1 MNRVNPGSIN
11 PVAKLIASA
20 VIAICL
26 LITLDP
32 VSAGVALAIELALIP
47 LLRIRPRTFWLRTLP
62 LWIAAPLAA
71 LTISLYGK
79 TSGTVYAEFLLAR
92 VSEGSLLLALATAL
106 RVLAIGLPAL
116 VLFVTI
122 DPTELADALAQTLRL
137 PSRFVLG
144 ALAAT
149 RLIGLAADDRRTVVL
164 ARRAR
169 GIGDRNPVARIAG
182 TAFSLL
188 VLALRRGS
196 ALAIAMEARGF
207 GSGIPRTWARPAR
220 FGRREVAFILIG
232 CAVGGAGIAA
242 ALLTGS
248 WAPLGS

>member
-1 MNRVNPGSIN
+1 MTIN

-79 TSGTVYAEFLLAR
+79 TSGTVYVEFLLAR

-169 GIGDRNPVARIAG
+169 GIGDRNAVARIAG

-207 GSGIPRTWARPAR
+207 GSGIRRTWARPAL
-220 FGRREVAFILIG
+220 FGGREVAFILIG
-232 CAVGGAGIAA
+232 FAIGGAGIAA

-248 WAPLGS
+248 WSPIGS

>member
-1 MNRVNPGSIN
+1 MNVN
-11 PVAKLIASA
+11 PVAKLIAA
-20 VIAICL
+20 ALIAICL
-26 LITLDP
+26 LLTLDP
-32 VSAGVALAIELALIP
+32 VSAGVALALELALIP
-47 LLRIRPRTFWLRTLP
+47 LLRIPVRRFWLRTLP
-62 LWIAAPLAA
+62 LWIAGPLTGV
-71 LTISLYGK
+71 TIALYGR
-79 TSGTVYAEFLLAR
+79 TSGPVYAEFLLAR

-116 VLFVTI
+116 ALFVTI
-122 DPTELADALAQTLRL
+122 DPTELADGLAQTLHL

-149 RLIGLAADDRRTVVL
+149 RLIGLAAEDRRVVVL

-169 GIGDRNPVARIAG
+169 GVGDRNLPSRIAG

-207 GSGIPRTWARPAR
+207 GSGIARTWARPAR
-220 FGRREVAFILIG
+220 FAGPEFAMCTVGALIG
-232 CAVGGAGIAA
+232 AA
-242 ALLTGS
+242 AIVAAVLTGS
-248 WAPLGS
+248 WSPIVA

>member
-1 MNRVNPGSIN
+1 MRIN

-20 VIAICL
+20 AIAVCL

-32 VSAGVALAIELALIP
+32 VSAGVALALELALIP
-47 LLRIRPRTFWLRTLP
+47 LLRIRARTFWMRTLP
-62 LWIAAPLAA
+62 LWVAAPLAA
-71 LTISLYGK
+71 VTIALYGR

-92 VSEGSLLLALATAL
+92 ISEGSLLLAAATGL

-116 VLFVTI
+116 VLFITI
-122 DPTELADALAQTLRL
+122 DPAELADALAQTLKL

-169 GIGDRNPVARIAG
+169 GIGDRNPVAGVVG
-182 TAFSLL
+182 TAFSML
-188 VLALRRGS
+188 VIALRRGG

-220 FGRREVAFILIG
+220 FAAWDVAFGLLGLAIG
-232 CAVGGAGIAA
+232 AAGLTAAVLA
-242 ALLTGS
+242 GS
-248 WAPLGS
+248 WSPLGS

>member
-1 MNRVNPGSIN
+1 MRVDAS
-11 PVAKLIASA
+11 AKLIASA
-20 VIAICL
+20 IIAVCL
-26 LITLDP
+26 LLTLDP
-32 VSAGVALAIELALIP
+32 VSGGVALALELVLIP
-47 LLRIRPRTFWLRTLP
+47 FLRIPPRRFWLRTLP
-62 LWIAAPLAA
+62 LWIAAPLAGV
-71 LTISLYGK
+71 TIALYGQ
-79 TSGTVYAEFLLAR
+79 TSGQVYGEFLLAR
-92 VSEGSLLLALATAL
+92 VSEGSVTLALATML

-116 VLFVTI
+116 ALFLTI
-122 DPTELADALAQTLRL
+122 EPTEFADSLAQVFRL

-149 RLIGLAADDRRTVVL
+149 RLLGLAADDLRAVVL

-169 GIGDRNPVARIAG
+169 GVGDGNPFTRLAG

-220 FGRREVAFILIG
+220 FGVRETVMVAIG
-232 CAVGGAGIAA
+232 AAIGGAALAA

-248 WAPLGS
+248 WSPLGS

>member
-1 MNRVNPGSIN
+1 MSVN

-20 VIAICL
+20 LIAVCL

-32 VSAGVALAIELALIP
+32 VSAGVALVLELALIP
-47 LLRIRPRTFWLRTLP
+47 FLRIPVRRFWMRTLP

-71 LTISLYGK
+71 VTIALYGR
-79 TSGTVYAEFLLAR
+79 TSGNVYAEFLLAR
-92 VSEGSLLLALATAL
+92 ISEGSLWLAAATAL

-116 VLFVTI
+116 VLFITI
-122 DPTELADALAQTLRL
+122 DPTELADGLAQTLHL

-144 ALAAT
+144 ALAGT
-149 RLIGLAADDRRTVVL
+149 RLLGLAAEDRRAVVL

-169 GIGDRNPVARIAG
+169 GLGDRNPFSALAG

-207 GSGIPRTWARPAR
+207 GSGMRRTWAREAR
-220 FGRREVAFILIG
+220 FGWREVAMCLVGLFIG
-232 CAVGGAGIAA
+232 AAGIVA
-242 ALLTGS
+242 ALITGS

>member
-1 MNRVNPGSIN
+1 MTVN

-20 VIAICL
+20 LIAVCL
-26 LITLDP
+26 LLTLDP
-32 VSAGVALAIELALIP
+32 ISAGVALVLELALIP
-47 LLRIRPRTFWLRTLP
+47 FLRIPPRRFWMRTLP

-71 LTISLYGK
+71 LTIALYGQA
-79 TSGTVYAEFLLAR
+79 SGTVYAEFLLAR
-92 VSEGSLLLALATAL
+92 VSEGSLWLAAATAL

-116 VLFVTI
+116 VLFITI
-122 DPTELADALAQTLRL
+122 DATELADGLAQTLHL

-169 GIGDRNPVARIAG
+169 GIGDRNPFSALFG

-207 GSGIPRTWARPAR
+207 GSGVRRTWARPAT
-220 FGRREVAFILIG
+220 FGGREVALCVVGALIG
-232 CAVGGAGIAA
+232 VAGIVA
-242 ALLTGS
+242 ALVTGS
-248 WAPLGS
+248 WSPLGS

>member
-1 MNRVNPGSIN
+1 VSGGTGTIN

-20 VIAICL
+20 VIAACL

-32 VSAGVALAIELALIP
+32 VSAGVALALELVLIP
-47 LLRIRPRTFWLRTLP
+47 FLRIPARGFWLRTLP
-62 LWIAAPLAA
+62 LWIAAPLAGV
-71 LTISLYGK
+71 TIALYGR
-79 TSGTVYAEFLLAR
+79 TSGAVYAEFFLAR
-92 VSEGSLLLALATAL
+92 VSEGSLQLALATAL

-116 VLFVTI
+116 VLFLTI
-122 DPTELADALAQTLRL
+122 DSTALADSLAQTLHL

-149 RLIGLAADDRRTVVL
+149 RLIGLAADDRRTVVV

-169 GIGDRNPVARIAG
+169 GIGDRNLIARIAG

-188 VLALRRGS
+188 VIALRRGS

-207 GSGIPRTWARPAR
+207 GSEIPRTWARRVRFTAR
-220 FGRREVAFILIG
+220 DVGFSLIG
-232 CAVGGAGIAA
+232 LAIGAA
-242 ALLTGS
+242 AIVASVLTGS
-248 WAPLGS
+248 WSPIGS

>member
-1 MNRVNPGSIN
+1 MRVDAS
-11 PVAKLIASA
+11 AKLIASA
-20 VIAICL
+20 IIAVCL
-26 LITLDP
+26 LLTLDP
-32 VSAGVALAIELALIP
+32 VSGGVALALELVLIP
-47 LLRIRPRTFWLRTLP
+47 FLRIPPRRFWVRTLP
-62 LWIAAPLAA
+62 LWIAAPLAGV
-71 LTISLYGK
+71 TIALYGQ
-79 TSGTVYAEFLLAR
+79 TSGQVYGEFLLAR
-92 VSEGSLLLALATAL
+92 VSEGSVTLALATML

-116 VLFVTI
+116 ALFLTI
-122 DPTELADALAQTLRL
+122 EPTEFADSLAQVFRL

-149 RLIGLAADDRRTVVL
+149 RLLGLAADDRRAVVL

-169 GIGDRNPVARIAG
+169 GVGDGNPFTRLAG

-207 GSGIPRTWARPAR
+207 GSGTPRTWARPAR
-220 FGRREVAFILIG
+220 FGVREAVMVAIG
-232 CAVGGAGIAA
+232 AAIGGAALAA

-248 WAPLGS
+248 WSPLGS

>member
-1 MNRVNPGSIN
+1 MRGSSIN
-11 PVAKLIASA
+11 PVAKLGASA
-20 VIAICL
+20 AIAICL

-32 VSAGVALAIELALIP
+32 VSGGVALALELLLIP
-47 LLRIRPRTFWLRTLP
+47 FLRIPPRAFWVRTAP

-71 LTISLYGK
+71 LTIALYGR
-79 TSGTVYAEFLLAR
+79 TSGHVYAEFLLAR

-116 VLFVTI
+116 VLFITI

-137 PSRFVLG
+137 PSRFVFG
-144 ALAAT
+144 ALAGT

-169 GIGDRNPVARIAG
+169 GIGDRNPVARVAG
-182 TAFSLL
+182 TAFSLF

-207 GSGIPRTWARPAR
+207 GSGIRRTWARPAR
-220 FGRREVAFILIG
+220 FGVREIGFVAIGLII
-232 CAVGGAGIAA
+232 GGAGIAA
-242 ALLTGS
+242 ALVTGS
-248 WAPLGS
+248 WSPLGS

>member
-1 MNRVNPGSIN
+1 MSVN

-20 VIAICL
+20 LIAVCL

-32 VSAGVALAIELALIP
+32 VSAGVALVLELALVP
-47 LLRIRPRTFWLRTLP
+47 FLRIPVRRFWMRTLP

-71 LTISLYGK
+71 VTIALYGR
-79 TSGTVYAEFLLAR
+79 TSGNVYAEFLLAR
-92 VSEGSLLLALATAL
+92 ISEGSLWLAAATAL

-116 VLFVTI
+116 VLFITI
-122 DPTELADALAQTLRL
+122 DPTELADGLAQTLHL

-144 ALAAT
+144 ALAGT
-149 RLIGLAADDRRTVVL
+149 RLLGLAAEDRRAVVL

-169 GIGDRNPVARIAG
+169 GLGDRNPFSALAG

-207 GSGIPRTWARPAR
+207 GSGVPRTWAREAR
-220 FGRREVAFILIG
+220 FGMREWLVVLAGAI
-232 CAVGGAGIAA
+232 VGGAAITA
-242 ALLTGS
+242 ALVAGTWTPIVS
-248 WAPLGS
+248 

>member
-1 MNRVNPGSIN
+1 MSVN

-20 VIAICL
+20 LIAVCL
-26 LITLDP
+26 LLTLDP
-32 VSAGVALAIELALIP
+32 VSAGVALVLELALIP
-47 LLRIRPRTFWLRTLP
+47 VLRIPPRRFWMRTLP
-62 LWIAAPLAA
+62 LWIAAPLAG
-71 LTISLYGK
+71 LTIALYGQ
-79 TSGTVYAEFLLAR
+79 TSGIVYAEFLLAR
-92 VSEGSLLLALATAL
+92 ISEGSLWLAAATAL

-116 VLFVTI
+116 VLFITI
-122 DPTELADALAQTLRL
+122 DPTELADGLAQTLHL

-169 GIGDRNPVARIAG
+169 GIGDRNPFSALAG

-207 GSGIPRTWARPAR
+207 GSGIRRTWAREAR
-220 FGRREVAFILIG
+220 FGGPEVALCVIGALIG
-232 CAVGGAGIAA
+232 VAGIVAA
-242 ALLTGS
+242 VIAGS
-248 WAPLGS
+248 WSPLGS